1 MIPTFSFDRV
11 VDGDPVGGEVS
22 FLRAGQ
28 EIAVYDFNESDL
40 ALTNGSIV
48 PNSLSLVRPG
58 VYSFQLALD
67 NFNQDAV
74 LSIAQGCLR
83 MIPATPSP
91 MRRLRSRSAKCIG
104 PLPERRI
111 CLPGGRLIRILSILR
126 PQRVRPRVPILRAFT
141 MRKSLPMGGLV
152 MVSGST
158 KTKPTPA

>member
-1 MIPTFSFDRV
+1 MIRLAARSC
-11 VDGDPVGGEVS
+11 

-74 LSIAQGCLR
+74 LSIAQGLLTDDPR
-83 MIPATPSP
+83 YAQPNEAAQVTIRKMHRAVT
-91 MRRLRSRSAKCIG
+91 RA
-104 PLPERRI
+104 ED
-111 CLPGGRLIRILSILR
+111 CLPGGLLIRILSILR
-126 PQRVRPRVPILRAFT
+126 PQRVRPRCRYCKPLQCG
-141 MRKSLPMGGLV
+141 SLSLWAVWLWSQVRQRQNQRPHE
-152 MVSGST
+152 
-158 KTKPTPA
+158 AR